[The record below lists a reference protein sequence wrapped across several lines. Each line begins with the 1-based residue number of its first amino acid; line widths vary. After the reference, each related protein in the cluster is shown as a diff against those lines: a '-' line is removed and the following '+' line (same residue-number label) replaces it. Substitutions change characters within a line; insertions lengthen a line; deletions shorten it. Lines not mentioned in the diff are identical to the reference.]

1 LLIYGKKGEKQQL
14 QQWIDLADRQLVA
27 LEKQRSEL
35 EAAMDDLKALR
46 ATAAAE
52 IAKG

>member
-1 LLIYGKKGEKQQL
+1 LIYGKTGERDQL
-14 QQWIDLADRQLVA
+14 VLFQELADRQLAA
-27 LEKQRSEL
+27 LQAQKAEL
-35 EAAMDDLKALR
+35 DSTIADLMALR